1 MKIRKGTFLTAPM
14 HGNVLFSIHPSS
26 LASHHIYIDTDIN
39 IDIVKYITLKV
50 RRLEKYDSD
59 QVSGLTHRGNK
70 PDMNSI
76 PHVTTC
82 PPASQCTFV
91 FVETEQKISNCKI
104 PKSKP
109 HFIFKRQFKHFNE
122 QPFLY

>member
-76 PHVTTC
+76 P
-82 PPASQCTFV
+82 
-91 FVETEQKISNCKI
+91 
-104 PKSKP
+104 
-109 HFIFKRQFKHFNE
+109 
-122 QPFLY
+122 YM